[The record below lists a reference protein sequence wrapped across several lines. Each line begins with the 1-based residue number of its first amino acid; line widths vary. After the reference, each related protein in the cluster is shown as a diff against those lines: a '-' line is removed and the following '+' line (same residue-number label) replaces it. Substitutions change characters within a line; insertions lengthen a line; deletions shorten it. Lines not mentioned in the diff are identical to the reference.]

1 MTSAPLTPAGSPVR
15 LRPEIVALPAYKQG
29 EAAATGFK
37 LSSNENPFDPLPGVL
52 DAVDAVTRRMHRYPD
67 ASAGEITARLA
78 ASWDVE
84 TDEVIVGAGSVA
96 LLVQFT
102 LAAAGQGDEVVYSW
116 RSFEAYPWMTVL
128 PGATA
133 VPVPNTPDHRHDLV
147 AMAAAVTDRT
157 RLVIVCSPN
166 NPTSAVV
173 TKTEFEVFMAAVPSD
188 VLVILDEAYAEFV
201 TDPEAVSGRELVR
214 RYPNLVMLRTF
225 SKAYG
230 LAGLRIGYGIGPTAV
245 LAAARTTVMPLSLT
259 DHAQT
264 AAVASLDRADELHER
279 VANIVARR
287 DQVWNALVEQG
298 WDVPRP
304 HGNFVWFPTGARTD
318 EAMAVFRSHDIIARA
333 YLPDGVRVTIG
344 EEESVQKLLYASQEI
359 IGR

>member
-1 MTSAPLTPAGSPVR
+1 VR
-15 LRPEIVALPAYKQG
+15 LRPEILALPAYKQG
-29 EAAATGFK
+29 AAAATGFK

-52 DAVDAVTRRMHRYPD
+52 DAVDAVTRRLHRYPD
-67 ASAGEITARLA
+67 ASAREITERLA
-78 ASWDVE
+78 DSWGVE

-102 LAAAGQGDEVVYSW
+102 LAAAGHGDEVVYSW

-133 VPVPNTPDHRHDLV
+133 VPVPNTPDHRHDLD
-147 AMAAAVTDRT
+147 AMAAAITGRT
-157 RLVIVCSPN
+157 RLVVVCSPN

-173 TKTEFEVFMAAVPSD
+173 TKTEFEAFMEKVPSD
-188 VLVILDEAYAEFV
+188 LLVILDEAYAEFV
-201 TDPEAVSGRELVR
+201 TDPEAVDGRALVR

-230 LAGLRIGYGIGPTAV
+230 LAGLRIGYGIGPAAI

-259 DHAQT
+259 DHAQV
-264 AAVASLDRADELHER
+264 AAVASLDRAAELHER
-279 VANIVARR
+279 VAHIVARR
-287 DQVWNALVEQG
+287 DAVWTALVDQG

-304 HGNFVWFPTGARTD
+304 HGNFVWFPTREHTE
-318 EAMAVFRSHDIIARA
+318 EAMEVFRSHGIIARA

-344 EEESVQKLLYASQEI
+344 EEESVEKLLYASQDI
-359 IGR
+359 VRNLVAPPQNQRIR